1 MSYNMAEKNFL
12 EAHNIV
18 KNYRLG
24 KTVIEVL
31 RGVDFSVARGSWT
44 ALLGASG
51 SGKTT
56 LLNILGT
63 LEHPDSGEIIYN
75 GMSYKSLNARRS
87 NKFRNR
93 NIGFIFQLYHL
104 LPELTLLQNV
114 MLPGMFGSGRRD
126 LKQQAT
132 KLLDKVGLSGRLKHR
147 PSELSGGEQQRAAIA
162 RALLNS
168 PELILADEPTGNL
181 DSATGHEI
189 LELFKRLHAEEE
201 GVTIFMITH
210 STQVAALADNIIHLR
225 DGKIITDDAI
235 NAS

>member
-1 MSYNMAEKNFL
+1 MGYDMAEQNFL
-12 EAHNIV
+12 EVRNIV

-31 RGVDFSVARGSWT
+31 RGVDFNVPRGSWT

-75 GMSYKSLNARRS
+75 GINYRSLNARRS

-147 PSELSGGEQQRAAIA
+147 PGELSGGEQQRAAIA

-181 DSATGHEI
+181 DSATGNEI
-189 LELFKRLHAEEE
+189 LELFKRLHAEEQE
-201 GVTIFMITH
+201 VTIFMITH
-210 STQVAALADNIIHLR
+210 SNQVAALADRVLHLQ
-225 DGKIITDDAI
+225 DGQIMAAD
-235 NAS
+235 NN